1 LRFERRWQSNSG
13 RFAESGSSAAQNAC
27 STNVTFALV
36 PVSQS
41 CSLKPID
48 GEVPEDERATSVMP
62 SVAEQYSSAVPFWAA
77 SARNTISLRAELRGR
92 RSCA

>member
-1 LRFERRWQSNSG
+1 M
-13 RFAESGSSAAQNAC
+13 
-27 STNVTFALV
+27 

-62 SVAEQYSSAVPFWAA
+62 SVAERYSSAVPFWVA
-77 SARNTISLRAELRGR
+77 SARNTISIRAELRGR
-92 RSCA
+92 RLVLKDKASEIHDGAARDHFRDEWVGISMTCHAGLS